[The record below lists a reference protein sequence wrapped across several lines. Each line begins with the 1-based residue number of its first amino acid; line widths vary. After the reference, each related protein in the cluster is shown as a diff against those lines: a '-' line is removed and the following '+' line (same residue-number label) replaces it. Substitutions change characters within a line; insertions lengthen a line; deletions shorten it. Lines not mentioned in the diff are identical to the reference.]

1 MHTDFHKG
9 LIFLSIKHSDI
20 SSNKLRIL
28 RPEEDQQSIL
38 VET

>member
-1 MHTDFHKG
+1 MHTDFHKV

-28 RPEEDQQSIL
+28 RPEEDQSIL